1 MFPKVSG
8 ILVFSIVLL
17 GLLPA
22 QTVLADTGPKPRM
35 DFQFRQE
42 MTGEPPV
49 TIVSGVLYE
58 CDQTDCSDA
67 APIEEVGP
75 QGFRCEVISCSAL
88 AYGFAPYHRIEVE
101 FSDGKTRQSNV
112 FETAGFE
119 SNYTVTIRP
128 DDLFV
133 EAHFTLGGFPRTA
146 LILTACFCAVVGVG
160 LVLGLIVVLLRRAK
174 KN

>member
-1 MFPKVSG
+1 MIPKVSG
-8 ILVFSIVLL
+8 VLVFFIVLL
-17 GLLPA
+17 ALWPA
-22 QTVLADTGPKPRM
+22 QTALADTGPKPRM
-35 DFQFRQE
+35 DFQFQQE

-49 TIVSGVLYE
+49 TIMSGILYE
-58 CDQTDCSDA
+58 CDQPDCSDGA
-67 APIEEVGP
+67 LIEEVGP
-75 QGFRCEVISCSAL
+75 QGFRCEVIRCSAL
-88 AYGFAPYHRIEVE
+88 AYGFAPYHRIVVE

-128 DDLFV
+128 DDLLV

-146 LILTACFCAVVGVG
+146 LILTACFCAVLGVG
-160 LVLGLIVVLLRRAK
+160 LVLGMILFLLRRSK